1 MLLIN
6 LGLKMKSYLKPYSEK
21 LSQLKENFNFRS
33 LSELEIKDKYVF
45 LEGKKLL
52 NLSSND
58 YLGISAKDEIRK
70 KFLENYDK
78 QISIPSARLLCANSS
93 SYFELENYLAE
104 VFKKE
109 RALLFNSGYHANV
122 GIYSS
127 LAKKGDVVFC
137 DKLNHA
143 SIIDGIRLGGADLIP
158 FKHCDYTDLENKLQ
172 KYRGKY
178 NNAIIATE
186 ALFSMDGDFSDIKKL
201 VELKKSHN
209 AILIVDEA
217 HSFGVYGKG
226 LGYSNEVGM
235 LDEVDLIMATFGK
248 AVGSYGAFCVGS
260 DVLIEYLINFAR
272 SFIFSTVFPQIS
284 AEFSLFVL
292 KNYIFGDNSLSKK
305 LLGLTEYSHK
315 MLKELN
321 VLGSSY
327 ILPIVLGENEK
338 AVRCSK
344 ILLENGFYSLAI
356 RYPTVAKNQA
366 RLRLSLNASI
376 ETTDLEKLFDLLFS
390 QIK

>member
-158 FKHCDYTDLENKLQ
+158 FKHANYDDLESKLNRYAK
-172 KYRGKY
+172 KYE
-178 NNAIIATE
+178 NVIISSE
-186 ALFSMDGDFSDIKKL
+186 ALFSMDGDFCDVKKL
-201 VELKKSHN
+201 VELKEKFG
-209 AILIVDEA
+209 AILIIDEA

-226 LGYSNEVGM
+226 LGYCAQEKM
-235 LDEVDLIMATFGK
+235 LDKIDLIMATFGK
-248 AVGSYGAFCVGS
+248 AVGSYGAFCVGNKI
-260 DVLIEYLINFAR
+260 LIEYLTNFAR

-284 AEFSLFVL
+284 AEFAYFVL
-292 KNYIFGDNSLSKK
+292 KNYIFSSNVLQDK
-305 LLGLTEYSHK
+305 LLNLKNYVHK
-315 MLKELN
+315 NLSELN
-321 VLGSSY
+321 ILGSSY
-327 ILPIVLGENEK
+327 IVPIVLGENEK
-338 AVRCSK
+338 ALSASK
-344 ILLENGFYSLAI
+344 LLYDNGFYSLAI
-356 RYPTVAKNQA
+356 RYPTVAKNSA
-366 RLRLSLNASI
+366 RLRISLNSSI
-376 ETTDLEKLFDLLFS
+376 EFEDLNPLFDVLS
-390 QIK
+390 RIK